1 MSHQMENIK
10 IEITKKER
18 NENSWVEKYNNQGE
32 NFTGEA
38 QQ

>member
-10 IEITKKER
+10 IEITKKEW

-32 NFTGEA
+32 KFTREA